1 MIIKKLL
8 MLLLMITLTISLR
21 IMNYDDD
28 NDDKSLDMMYYTTY
42 WREDH
47 DDDDDDDDDP
57 LPHVFSNRSNTN
69 SRHLQAWQNTPYPQM
84 LSSQR
89 PGLFCQLSACQE
101 WNSHLAVK
109 ESYYMHIRR
118 F

>member
-47 DDDDDDDDDP
+47 DDDDDDDDP